1 MINIITRVDLQYD
14 FTELPA
20 EKARLFHFGIDE
32 KTAQRAELIV
42 FVDDSRIYV
51 LKANNWPYGKPMS
64 GAELL
69 KYIATHVS

>member
-1 MINIITRVDLQYD
+1 MINIITRVDIQD
-14 FTELPA
+14 AFAELPA
-20 EKARLFHFGIDE
+20 DKARLFHFDIDE

-42 FVDDSRIYV
+42 FVENCRIYV
-51 LKANNWPYGKPMS
+51 LKVNNWPGGKPMS